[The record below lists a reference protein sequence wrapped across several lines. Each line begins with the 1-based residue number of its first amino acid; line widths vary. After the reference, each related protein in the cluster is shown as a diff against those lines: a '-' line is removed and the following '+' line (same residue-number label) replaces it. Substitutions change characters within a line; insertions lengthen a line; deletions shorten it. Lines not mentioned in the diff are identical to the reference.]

1 MHMRRAPTRIVTVA
15 DGTTP
20 AIKAGT
26 TAVFTTTTTTFEFRW
41 LQERSSDCAA
51 LHSSQNLAIG
61 KRFCSAVHVGFMRV

>member
-1 MHMRRAPTRIVTVA
+1 MDVA

-26 TAVFTTTTTTFEFRW
+26 TAGIITTTSTFEFRW
-41 LQERSSDCAA
+41 IVNSGHDCAA
-51 LHSSQNLAIG
+51 LLSNQNLPIG

>member
-1 MHMRRAPTRIVTVA
+1 MYMRRAPTRIVTVA

-26 TAVFTTTTTTFEFRW
+26 TAVITTTTPTFEFRW
-41 LQERSSDCAA
+41 LTELGSDCAA
-51 LHSSQNLAIG
+51 LNSNQNLPIG